1 MNDEYREIY
10 SRLYDSA
17 QLDPREGRPFDP
29 YFQRRLSNFPFNAEV
44 MRRMIDDAERETFDP
59 RMKRVR
65 PDAKLFLLTNLFQ
78 MVALPAWLAGRVQ
91 DPSLP
96 SFLFVDTVTLLKQ
109 SAAETSGDGEISSHA
124 VLKAVD
130 KNWQKLNLSRL
141 KLWED

>member
-1 MNDEYREIY
+1 MDDVYRDIF

-17 QLDPREGRPFDP
+17 QLDLREGQPFD
-29 YFQRRLSNFPFNAEV
+29 QGRLSNFPFNAEL
-44 MRRMIDDAERETFDP
+44 MRKMIDDAERETFDP

-78 MVALPAWLAGRVQ
+78 MVVLPAWLAGRVQ

-96 SFLFVDTVTLLKQ
+96 SFLFVDTVQILKQ
-109 SAAETSGDGEISSHA
+109 SAAETSEDGEISSHA

-130 KNWQKLNLSRL
+130 KNWQKLNLSSL